1 MQTESLNAAAS
12 VALPP
17 ERRGGRSESE
27 RYEIIMTSSPP
38 RSRKGASKN
47 NNVGAGRSSVAAVVV
62 APLAIDATKKS
73 TSIIPPRRRIIQP
86 AQLLPLLL
94 MVAFCCFSALAFLRT
109 MLPSQHHHSNS
120 SGSLVTTTLL
130 PLNNKLRREESTLLP
145 LRLLQ
150 QEHNQQQEQHELNNN
165 STSRN
170 TINNNKQ
177 VVVASQNNNNNHYHF
192 SPSRSAFTVDILS
205 VASIQQLDLLQ
216 AQRETFATHISVRN
230 FFNVTENDDADPD
243 CHKDLT
249 WEDVQQVSSFCR
261 NRPLPSGTNPLL
273 RHLRGKYARI
283 QWLHQ
288 KNNPVGWMCAQ
299 VRPYSGLMKAYHHYR
314 DNNNNSEEG
323 LPDYFIMLDDDT
335 YYDMEEFEKNF
346 GERNSSEE
354 LFYAGC
360 LVRDPVHQINFTFPF
375 GGFGSIFSKGT
386 LRNLFAP
393 IHCPES
399 SSSSLFSSSSMLA
412 NVEEST
418 SPIRRLYHQHQP
430 ALCDR
435 IAENIV
441 GEKPLFKTGMNLVEL
456 MYHYVNAH
464 KYRDVKDW
472 KYNNSTGGGGFCMHS
487 DWVIGY
493 FVNYYNVSRHVMEPY
508 YANVPHARIESYKN
522 SEIYRRGTGFCRNE
536 GINNCEEGSE
546 ICHKVKTQLMKHETD
561 RLRSKV
567 PEKFVSSG

>member
-1 MQTESLNAAAS
+1 
-12 VALPP
+12 
-17 ERRGGRSESE
+17 
-27 RYEIIMTSSPP
+27 MTSSSP

-47 NNVGAGRSSVAAVVV
+47 DDGAGRSPVVAVPV
-62 APLAIDATKKS
+62 APLTIDATKKS
-73 TSIIPPRRRIIQP
+73 TSIIIPLHRRRIRP
-86 AQLLPLLL
+86 AQLLLLLL
-94 MVAFCCFSALAFLRT
+94 MVAFCFSALAFLTTT
-109 MLPSQHHHSNS
+109 MMLSSQYHHGS
-120 SGSLVTTTLL
+120 SSASLTTTTLL
-130 PLNNKLRREESTLLP
+130 PLSSREESPLLP

-150 QEHNQQQEQHELNNN
+150 QEHNNQRQEQHHELDNND

-170 TINNNKQ
+170 TNNINKQ
-177 VVVASQNNNNNHYHF
+177 VVVASQNNNNNKNHI

-230 FFNVTENDDADPD
+230 FFNATEHDDADPD

-249 WEDVQQVSSFCR
+249 WEDVQRVSSFCR
-261 NRPLPSGTNPLL
+261 NRPLPSGTANYIHPLL

-283 QWLHQ
+283 QWLQ
-288 KNNPVGWMCAQ
+288 KKKNPVGWLCAI

-314 DNNNNSEEG
+314 DNNNNNGYSDEG
-323 LPDYFIMLDDDT
+323 LPDYFIILDDDT
-335 YYDMEEFEKNF
+335 YYNMEEFEKNF
-346 GERNSSEE
+346 EGRNSSEE

-375 GGFGSIFSKGT
+375 GGFGFIFSKGT

-393 IHCPES
+393 IHCPQS
-399 SSSSLFSSSSMLA
+399 SSSSSRSSSSSSSFSSSSMIA
-412 NVEEST
+412 NDEEST
-418 SPIRRLYHQHQP
+418 SQIRHPFLHHHS
-430 ALCDR
+430 AHCDR

-441 GEKPLFKTGMNLVEL
+441 GEKHVFKTGMNLVEL
-456 MYHYVNAH
+456 IYQYVNAH

-472 KYNNSTGGGGFCMHS
+472 KYDDGSTGGGGFCMHS

-493 FVNYYNVSRHVMEPY
+493 FVNYYNVSRHVMEPF

-522 SEIYRRGTGFCRNE
+522 SEIYRKGTGFCRNE

-546 ICHKVKTQLMKHETD
+546 ICHKVTTQFMKRETD